1 MSACVWCVKL
11 YSTVLAGCVV
21 LFSFLWVIGHSY
33 VLSVTEE
40 GTLRVQ
46 RWVTFGLE
54 RSEDTFSL
62 NDILSL
68 DTFQS
73 SIDPEKIIRVSL
85 LCSIKS

>member
-1 MSACVWCVKL
+1 MSLFTFTLLHVTPCLCCRPDPRSRSLSSSDRVTILLRCPPVSACVWCVKL

-46 RWVTFGLE
+46 R
-54 RSEDTFSL
+54 
-62 NDILSL
+62 
-68 DTFQS
+68 
-73 SIDPEKIIRVSL
+73 
-85 LCSIKS
+85 

>member
-33 VLSVTEE
+33 VLSLTEE

-46 RWVTFGLE
+46 R
-54 RSEDTFSL
+54 
-62 NDILSL
+62 
-68 DTFQS
+68 
-73 SIDPEKIIRVSL
+73 
-85 LCSIKS
+85 